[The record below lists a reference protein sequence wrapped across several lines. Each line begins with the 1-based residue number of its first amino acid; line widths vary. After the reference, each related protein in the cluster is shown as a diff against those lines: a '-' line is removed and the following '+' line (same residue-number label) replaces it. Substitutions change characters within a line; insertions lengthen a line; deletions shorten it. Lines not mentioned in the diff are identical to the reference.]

1 MGDTKKEQ
9 RNNQMFLDALGQ
21 SYEKEDK
28 KRNKLMLWLLILASL
43 LIIGIILLAIT
54 IMRMMPLKQTEP
66 IIAVVDSSSGIVT
79 KVLHLDKDADPS
91 KVDLWIKSSIY
102 SLITAR
108 YGYAYVG
115 NGKSLEER
123 YHRVSIFLSDDENR
137 KFSAEVSAEN
147 PNSPFSRLGKT
158 GEIEVKVNSI
168 NITQDNRF
176 QVQFRTRMRNQGVEQ
191 IYSYSAIGAYKVGDY
206 EGLEVEDQWLNSF
219 GLKITSWN
227 VSQDASNDALPQTN
241 SIGLPEQGNIQEIN
255 GNSKVTATEIGV
267 AQ

>member
-1 MGDTKKEQ
+1 MGDTKKDQ
-9 RNNQMFLDALGQ
+9 RNNQMFLDVLGK

-43 LIIGIILLAIT
+43 LIIGIIVLAVA

-66 IIAVVDSSSGIVT
+66 IIAVVDSTSGIVT
-79 KVLHLDKDADPS
+79 KVMHLDKDSDPS

-102 SLITAR
+102 SLMTAR

-123 YHRVSIFLSDDENR
+123 YHRVSIFLSNDENR
-137 KFSAEVSAEN
+137 KFLAEISPEN

-158 GEIEVKVNSI
+158 GEIEVKINSI

-176 QVQFRTRMRNQGVEQ
+176 QVQFRTRMKNQGIEQ
-191 IYSYSAIGAYKVGDY
+191 IHSYSAIGAYKLGDY
-206 EGLEVEDQWLNSF
+206 ENLEVEDQWLNPF
-219 GLKITSWN
+219 GLKIVGWN
-227 VSQDASNDALPQTN
+227 VSQESSNDVLPPALTQP
-241 SIGLPEQGNIQEIN
+241 IGLLEQTSGNA
-255 GNSKVTATEIGV
+255 GTGV
-267 AQ
+267 KQ